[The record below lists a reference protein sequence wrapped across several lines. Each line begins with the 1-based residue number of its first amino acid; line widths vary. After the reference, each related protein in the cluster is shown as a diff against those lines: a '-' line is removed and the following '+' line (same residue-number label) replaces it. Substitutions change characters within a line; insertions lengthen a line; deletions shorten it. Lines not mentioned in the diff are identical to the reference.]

1 MLLQCGTAYSH
12 RISYIQCGR
21 DILLLS
27 FYLYPNFLK
36 LFFFFE
42 YLNHHLN
49 MNLFKQQK
57 KKNVDHMLHRNRLLF
72 IVEIVIQIQ
81 SNAFFLYEFLFSLIY
96 GKMLKKVHSLLVVYN
111 ISNDHGIIYSIRR
124 AIGSTTI
131 VKGKCHVVT
140 INLKEIKSA
149 VMQKRSVMG

>member
-1 MLLQCGTAYSH
+1 
-12 RISYIQCGR
+12 
-21 DILLLS
+21 
-27 FYLYPNFLK
+27 
-36 LFFFFE
+36 
-42 YLNHHLN
+42 
-49 MNLFKQQK
+49 
-57 KKNVDHMLHRNRLLF
+57 MLHRNRLLF